1 MTSESESQV
10 RLFSPFPTLPD
21 VNIDSVRVIVH
32 ESNEKLS
39 HLQHRVT
46 QAGCN
51 NNTFNE
57 SHVPILQQM
66 ENMYNHLKTELH
78 EAQSELNALSA
89 IAESFFPP
97 IASLGTSRQRR
108 STAEE
113 ETHNRTRRLIGAVA
127 ALAAGTGFI
136 LGEPI
141 KDAACNALSIFNL
154 CDSTEELERELDQVA
169 KQQKTQQQA
178 FQMVQDKNNEKLALL
193 RDEIRLTQESVER
206 IKNDTYL
213 RISYMLERIYS
224 LEDAFRCHQFESAY
238 RHFLQSSQL
247 YLSQI
252 GTLYTHFKAF
262 RAAFYA
268 YRNNFFSIIS
278 SLATGHITPQFLL
291 PTQLAKIVQELAAEE
306 FRKGSK
312 LTPAIPSGFEA
323 IYYELQIVL
332 EVTMLPKGI
341 SFVLGIPMNSKSATY
356 NVFQAEPLYQP
367 NDDGKTASVYQFP
380 KPYVAIATDNTNFAE
395 LAASTLQQ
403 CTGSNRIK
411 LCRKGFSTTTDETLL
426 CLTSLYF
433 NQDIPAL
440 RNCPVSSVLLPEAPQ
455 AIYLANGV
463 YHLISRNPTMDIKN
477 DSRHGLSLSTIDCQ
491 ACVLRPS
498 CESTLYINQGD
509 LVLSP
514 DMDACK
520 TTPEPY
526 IATIKLAPPLNQVFQ
541 NVPFDRLN
549 FPSYSIGAARKSILE
564 SVQLELTEIPDV
576 RRMDPETLQKLTEPI
591 VAHYTSL
598 NPATEAALDKF
609 VPAKTSFLIAGGSIV
624 LSLFLFLLNFPLF
637 HRQAR
642 ALCCAPRRFFKN
654 KSGQFIHVTNDIQP
668 DSDSSFLI
676 LTREEFTA
684 LRALAKEALLKTEAN
699 APYTYSAEDEERLYP
714 DVTAST
720 RTTRTTPPLVLTTFT
735 SAPVPH
741 VDTTQTTSA

>member
-32 ESNEKLS
+32 ESKEKLS
-39 HLQHRVT
+39 SMQHRIT
-46 QAGCN
+46 KARCN

-57 SHVPILQQM
+57 SHIPVLQQM
-66 ENMYNHLKTELH
+66 ENMYNHLKIEIN
-78 EAQSELNALSA
+78 EAQSELNTLSA

-97 IASLGTSRQRR
+97 TVSLGQRR

-113 ETHNRTRRLIGAVA
+113 EPHNRTRRLIGAVA

-141 KDAACNALSIFNL
+141 KDVACNALSIFNL
-154 CDSTEELERELDQVA
+154 CDSTEELERELDQVT

-178 FQMVQDKNNEKLALL
+178 FQMVQDKNNEKFALL

-206 IKNDTYL
+206 IKNDTYIRL
-213 RISYMLERIYS
+213 SYMLERIYT
-224 LEDAFRCHQFESAY
+224 LEDAFRCYQFESAY

-291 PTQLAKIVQELAAEE
+291 PTQLATIVQELAAEE

-380 KPYVAIATDNTNFAE
+380 KP
-395 LAASTLQQ
+395 
-403 CTGSNRIK
+403 
-411 LCRKGFSTTTDETLL
+411 
-426 CLTSLYF
+426 
-433 NQDIPAL
+433 
-440 RNCPVSSVLLPEAPQ
+440 
-455 AIYLANGV
+455 
-463 YHLISRNPTMDIKN
+463 
-477 DSRHGLSLSTIDCQ
+477 
-491 ACVLRPS
+491 
-498 CESTLYINQGD
+498 
-509 LVLSP
+509 
-514 DMDACK
+514 
-520 TTPEPY
+520 
-526 IATIKLAPPLNQVFQ
+526 
-541 NVPFDRLN
+541 
-549 FPSYSIGAARKSILE
+549 
-564 SVQLELTEIPDV
+564 
-576 RRMDPETLQKLTEPI
+576 
-591 VAHYTSL
+591 
-598 NPATEAALDKF
+598 
-609 VPAKTSFLIAGGSIV
+609 
-624 LSLFLFLLNFPLF
+624 
-637 HRQAR
+637 
-642 ALCCAPRRFFKN
+642 
-654 KSGQFIHVTNDIQP
+654 
-668 DSDSSFLI
+668 
-676 LTREEFTA
+676 
-684 LRALAKEALLKTEAN
+684 
-699 APYTYSAEDEERLYP
+699 
-714 DVTAST
+714 
-720 RTTRTTPPLVLTTFT
+720 
-735 SAPVPH
+735 
-741 VDTTQTTSA
+741 